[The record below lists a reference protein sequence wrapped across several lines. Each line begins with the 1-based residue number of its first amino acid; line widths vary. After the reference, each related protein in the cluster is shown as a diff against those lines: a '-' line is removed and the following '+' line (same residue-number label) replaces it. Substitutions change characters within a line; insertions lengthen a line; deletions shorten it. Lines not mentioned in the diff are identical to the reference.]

1 MTSYVDRGK
10 AWRSPKEKLITHLQT
25 QLGMSRQESRQLV
38 ERALFP
44 TIPSIQSIRKAKGAF
59 IEGANL
65 DVFGYPS
72 FDKIPSM
79 F

>member
-1 MTSYVDRGK
+1 M
-10 AWRSPKEKLITHLQT
+10 
-25 QLGMSRQESRQLV
+25 GMSRQESRQLV

-59 IEGANL
+59 IEDANL